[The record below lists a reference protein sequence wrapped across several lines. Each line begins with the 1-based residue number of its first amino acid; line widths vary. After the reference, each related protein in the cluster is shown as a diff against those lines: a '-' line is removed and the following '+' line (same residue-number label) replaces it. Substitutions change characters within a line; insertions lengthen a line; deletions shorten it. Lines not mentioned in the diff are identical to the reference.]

1 MSKILIEIL
10 PIFILLVVIGGVI
23 FRLPK
28 VEITHSDAF
37 IKRRRANWIIL
48 GLTYAFLYFGR
59 YNLSVA
65 KTALDEA
72 GLMSNETFGSIFGI
86 GSIVYGC
93 AFLINGPLC
102 DRIGGRTTLLIG
114 AVGSAIANA
123 LMGAFL
129 ITHES
134 LGLNLTTVFTV
145 LYALNMYF
153 QSFGAVSIVK
163 VNSAWFH
170 VRERGIIGGI
180 FGILISLG
188 LYFAYDWNGIILEN
202 FGVNYVFLIP
212 ATALAIMFFVA
223 LAVVRDTPSKAGLE
237 DFNTGDAT
245 SGETGPA
252 DSPLK
257 VFKKLLTNPIILTI
271 AAIEFCSGF
280 VRNAIMQWGP
290 TVASV
295 VPIHADDF
303 VFNNWGMVSCC
314 AGILSGI
321 FAGII
326 SDYVFKSRRGPVATI
341 LYAGLLVG
349 CGVLFCVLD
358 NFMFGITFAFMSL
371 CVIGVHGMLSGTAT
385 MDFGGS
391 KNAGIATGIIDAFV
405 YLGSGTQAFILG
417 NALPDV
423 KTDGAEFAADPSNWY
438 IWPLCMLPFIIVGLL
453 LSIRIWNATVKKDK
467 TDAPLPANSS
477 DEKSDDEKS
486 DDSKKDAN
494 DDDDA
499 SDDSKKDANDDDN
512 ASDDSKKDAND
523 DASDDSK
530 KDDASDD
537 SKKDNAND
545 DASDDSKKD
554 KAGGE
559 K

>member
-1 MSKILIEIL
+1 MSKILIEVL
-10 PIFILLVVIGGVI
+10 PILILLVVIGGVM

-28 VEITHSDAF
+28 VEISHSDAF
-37 IKRRRANWIIL
+37 IKRRRMNWIIL

-59 YNLSVA
+59 YNLAVA

-72 GLMSNETFGSIFGI
+72 GLMSNETFGHIFGI

-102 DRIGGRTTLLIG
+102 DRVGGRTTLLIG
-114 AVGSAIANA
+114 AIGSAIANA
-123 LMGAFL
+123 LMGGFL
-129 ITHES
+129 IAHES
-134 LGLNLTTVFTV
+134 IGNALGFNLNLTIVFTV
-145 LYALNMYF
+145 LYAINMYF

-188 LYFAYDWNGIILEN
+188 LYFAYDWNGIILDN

-212 ATALAIMFFVA
+212 AATLLTMFVVA
-223 LAVVRDTPSKAGLE
+223 LAVARDTPSKAGLE

-252 DSPLK
+252 DSPLV

-280 VRNAIMQWGP
+280 IRNAIMQWGP
-290 TVASV
+290 TVAKV
-295 VPIHADDF
+295 VPIHENDF
-303 VFNNWGMVSCC
+303 IFNNWGMVSCC

-321 FAGII
+321 FAGVI

-341 LYAGLLVG
+341 LYAGLLIG

-358 NFMFGITFAFMSL
+358 NVMFGVTFAFMSL

-405 YLGSGTQAFILG
+405 YLGSGAQAFILG
-417 NALPDV
+417 NMLPDV
-423 KTDGAEFAADPSNWY
+423 NSDGKEFAADPNNWY
-438 IWPLCMLPFIIVGLL
+438 IWPACMLPFIVVGLL

-467 TDAPLPANSS
+467 KPDAIAPATSNDTNYDVVTGSDVKTDNNET
-477 DEKSDDEKS
+477 DNNETDNNK
-486 DDSKKDAN
+486 N
-494 DDDDA
+494 DNNE
-499 SDDSKKDANDDDN
+499 NDN
-512 ASDDSKKDAND
+512 NVT
-523 DASDDSK
+523 
-530 KDDASDD
+530 
-537 SKKDNAND
+537 
-545 DASDDSKKD
+545 D
-554 KAGGE
+554 K
-559 K
+559 